1 MPCPCVA
8 ALNHAPPNCV
18 AHRTLH
24 AAVQPILAHSSCHT
38 HRARCELVCH
48 ASSSALPLLQT
59 TPLSRWHPVDGV
71 LLHRHCLAT
80 WPLRVHCVRAVSSPP
95 PRRCP
100 FTTGVSLHYHRR
112 RVTVA
117 VAAAAAAER
126 RHPRPLHHNRRQCR
140 RHGFFRRFGRCQ
152 TAVTYSLAAVSSSPR
167 ATLCSALLSD
177 SSFVP
182 RGPLVTAA
190 ISSLPLLLS
199 LSPHHPVPVLAG
211 RHCTVTSMLP
221 SALSSDRFLC
231 RRTRS
236 RHRWLRPTRSGA
248 YVCISSLSVICVH
261 MLWLLGYDLA

>member
-1 MPCPCVA
+1 MHRLI
-8 ALNHAPPNCV
+8 ALRT
-18 AHRTLH
+18 AHCTQL
-24 AAVQPILAHSSCHT
+24 SSQFSHT
-38 HRARCELVCH
+38 HPVTLTVPGVNCH
-48 ASSSALPLLQT
+48 VSSSALPLLQT

-100 FTTGVSLHYHRR
+100 FTTAVSLHYHRR

-126 RHPRPLHHNRRQCR
+126 RHPRALSTTIAASVAAMGSSAASAAAKPPSPIHSPLSLH
-140 RHGFFRRFGRCQ
+140 RHVPPFVLHC
-152 TAVTYSLAAVSSSPR
+152 S
-167 ATLCSALLSD
+167 ATLRL
-177 SSFVP
+177 P

-221 SALSSDRFLC
+221 SPLSSDRFLC
-231 RRTRS
+231 GRTRS

>member
-1 MPCPCVA
+1 MHRLI
-8 ALNHAPPNCV
+8 ALRT
-18 AHRTLH
+18 AHCTQL
-24 AAVQPILAHSSCHT
+24 SSQFSHT
-38 HRARCELVCH
+38 HPVTLTVPGVNCH
-48 ASSSALPLLQT
+48 VSSSALPLLQT

-100 FTTGVSLHYHRR
+100 FTTAVSLHYHRR

-177 SSFVP
+177 SSFTA
-182 RGPLVTAA
+182 GP
-190 ISSLPLLLS
+190 
-199 LSPHHPVPVLAG
+199 
-211 RHCTVTSMLP
+211 
-221 SALSSDRFLC
+221 
-231 RRTRS
+231 S
-236 RHRWLRPTRSGA
+236 RHRRHLITSTTSIT
-248 YVCISSLSVICVH
+248 ISSPPSSRPSRPSLHCHLYAAVGS
-261 MLWLLGYDLA
+261 LL